1 MSLYSVVFAWQSRRF
16 LKRFDIGPVV
26 VCPITTTKPHSPVA
40 ITGSFPL
47 HNGTVVESK
56 VCGEYADRFVECVTL
71 DKLE

>member
-1 MSLYSVVFAWQSRRF
+1 LSFAWQAVGFSNVST
-16 LKRFDIGPVV
+16 LAPWSYAH
-26 VCPITTTKPHSPVA
+26 ITTTKPHSPVA